1 MISSKM
7 AGIVHKLHRASIPL
21 VPREDDSWKD
31 DALKPLRVLLA
42 VTDSSFSPETSRSVA
57 LTFSSS
63 GQ

>member
-7 AGIVHKLHRASIPL
+7 AGIVYKLHRASIPL
-21 VPREDDSWKD
+21 VPREDDSWED
-31 DALKPLRVLLA
+31 DSLKPLRVLLD
-42 VTDSSFSPETSRSVA
+42 VTDSSFSPDEPIVA